1 MEQALNFLET
11 AGAFAASIF
20 ALYHLRNCISWINVI
35 KEKEKEIHAPNF
47 KRTMYA
53 SIIVCLY
60 ALFFM
65 YYSLVCEKAIAKQKQ
80 IIESYERRIKND

>member
-1 MEQALNFLET
+1 MEHLLECVET
-11 AGAFAASIF
+11 VGIVSATIL
-20 ALYHLRNCISWINVI
+20 ALYHLRDSISWIKVI
-35 KEKEKEIHAPNF
+35 NEKEKEIHAPNF
-47 KRTMYA
+47 KMTMYA

>member
-1 MEQALNFLET
+1 MEHLLECVET
-11 AGAFAASIF
+11 VGIVSATIL
-20 ALYHLRNCISWINVI
+20 ALYHLRDSISWIKVI
-35 KEKEKEIHAPNF
+35 NEKEIHAPNF

-60 ALFFM
+60 ALFFL
-65 YYSLVCEKAIAKQKQ
+65 YYSLACEKAIAKQKQ